1 MWMTTYWKGH
11 HPTERKLLEQQRAQK
26 YCSVYRNHREGWILN
41 PSPPS
46 INLVCLQGSIYPV
59 ETALWWCKQL
69 PSPKIW
75 TWTIKQNWFMTA
87 CWYLHIYLALK
98 AQLQHCI
105 DNQEGQI
112 EVLVPR
118 WFYFNFPPWSNFTF
132 AILQMTA
139 LCVGILRM
147 FTESELRKTTERFP
161 EALRISLSGRS
172 FNAPEYATAPAPALP
187 EKHQS

>member
-1 MWMTTYWKGH
+1 MLTFTYLFS
-11 HPTERKLLEQQRAQK
+11 TE
-26 YCSVYRNHREGWILN
+26 S
-41 PSPPS
+41 
-46 INLVCLQGSIYPV
+46 
-59 ETALWWCKQL
+59 TA
-69 PSPKIW
+69 P
-75 TWTIKQNWFMTA
+75 
-87 CWYLHIYLALK
+87 AL
-98 AQLQHCI
+98 

-139 LCVGILRM
+139 HCVGILRM

-172 FNAPEYATAPAPALP
+172 FNAPEYVTAPAPALP